1 MDEVSPSFLGKACFG
16 YSVLPCLNLF
26 FQSFSVGS
34 SMLPRDSSIADKV
47 PGSARR
53 RGPNRKRIN
62 YPAASGRGIKN
73 TIIKRER
80 RVEIGIDII
89 EIDRIAHMLEKYPN
103 FRYRIFTQRE
113 VSYCEKKKYP
123 PQHYAAR
130 FAAKESIMKTLGTG
144 WSESVRWKDLEIT
157 EGPSG
162 KPCVRLHDRASA
174 VSKQQGVKEVKV
186 SLSHCKLY
194 AVAVAQ
200 LIKD

>member
-16 YSVLPCLNLF
+16 YYVLPCLNLF
-26 FQSFSVGS
+26 FQSFSGVS
-34 SMLPRDSSIADKV
+34 SMLPRDSSIADEI

-53 RGPNRKRIN
+53 RGPNRKRIKKE
-62 YPAASGRGIKN
+62 S
-73 TIIKRER
+73 

-174 VSKQQGVKEVKV
+174 LSKQQGVKEVKV

-194 AVAVAQ
+194 AVAIAQ